1 MTATD
6 IDTTADNQNSHGV
19 FQLPTQ
25 TEISLSPEGTA
36 GHNRQGASSRSDTL
50 SDGDG
55 PLDAEDDF
63 PLIVWLR
70 GDEPWFTQFD
80 MDADATMATLGI
92 KRSRLTQI
100 AGRDLRV
107 GRVRVDRYIRPVFRS
122 IDVAAYLN
130 QTRAT
135 ASHQK
140 SSEAIQVASLA
151 FNAQIDRFQSTLDAI
166 SSNLT
171 AQLNSVLGTMIG
183 ESMAQS
189 MAPIHARVDSLEAD
203 VVNRISVTIQ
213 DTFLKHVD
221 ALKAQM
227 TASEKETA
235 VLLNDL
241 VESHEST
248 KSQLKL
254 SAESTNERL
263 NDLDRSVLSIKTDVH
278 SYESSVEGAVKT
290 VQKDIAQLK
299 DIILSTIDKQTEQI
313 QPKATLA
320 WRSSPR
326 RRRMRPS

>member
-1 MTATD
+1 MTTTD
-6 IDTTADNQNSHGV
+6 IDTTVDNQNSHGV

-25 TEISLSPEGTA
+25 TESSLSSADTA
-36 GHNRQGASSRSDTL
+36 VHNRQGASSISDTL
-50 SDGDG
+50 SDRDG
-55 PLDAEDDF
+55 HLAAEDDF
-63 PLIVWLR
+63 PMIVWLR

-80 MDADATMATLGI
+80 MDADSTMAALGI

-151 FNAQIDRFQSTLDAI
+151 FNTQIDRFQSTLDAI

-171 AQLNSVLGTMIG
+171 AQLNSVLGTLIG

-189 MAPIHARVDSLEAD
+189 MAPLHARVDSLEAD

-213 DTFLKHVD
+213 DTILKHVD

-235 VLLNDL
+235 VWLEDLLK
-241 VESHEST
+241 SHEST

-254 SAESTNERL
+254 SDESTSTRL
-263 NDLDRSVLSIKTDVH
+263 SDLDRSVTSIKTDVH
-278 SYESSVEGAVKT
+278 AYQSAVEGAFKT
-290 VQKDIAQLK
+290 VQKDIAQLT
-299 DIILSTIDKQTEQI
+299 DIVLSTIDEQTEQI
-313 QPKATLA
+313 LSKATLA
-320 WRSSPR
+320 WRAAPR

>member
-1 MTATD
+1 MTTTD

-19 FQLPTQ
+19 FQIPTQ
-25 TEISLSPEGTA
+25 TEISLSPEGIA
-36 GHNRQGASSRSDTL
+36 GHNRQGASSISDAL
-50 SDGDG
+50 SNDDGQ
-55 PLDAEDDF
+55 LAAEDDF

-80 MDADATMATLGI
+80 MDADSAMATLGI

-140 SSEAIQVASLA
+140 SSEALQVASLA
-151 FNAQIDRFQSTLDAI
+151 FNEQIDRFQSTLDAI
-166 SSNLT
+166 STNLT
-171 AQLNSVLGTMIG
+171 AQLNSVLGTLIG

-189 MAPIHARVDSLEAD
+189 MAPLHARVDSLEAD

-213 DTFLKHVD
+213 DTILKHVD
-221 ALKAQM
+221 SLKAQI
-227 TASEKETA
+227 TASDKETA
-235 VLLNDL
+235 VSLGDLLK
-241 VESHEST
+241 SHEST

-254 SAESTNERL
+254 STESVSERL
-263 NDLDRSVLSIKTDVH
+263 SDMDRSVLSIKTDVH
-278 SYESSVEGAVKT
+278 AYETCVEGALKL
-290 VQKDIAQLK
+290 VQKDIAQLT
-299 DIILSTIDKQTEQI
+299 DIFLSTTAEQAEQI

>member
-1 MTATD
+1 
-6 IDTTADNQNSHGV
+6 
-19 FQLPTQ
+19 
-25 TEISLSPEGTA
+25 
-36 GHNRQGASSRSDTL
+36 
-50 SDGDG
+50 
-55 PLDAEDDF
+55 
-63 PLIVWLR
+63 
-70 GDEPWFTQFD
+70 
-80 MDADATMATLGI
+80 MATLGI

-140 SSEAIQVASLA
+140 SSEAIQVASQA
-151 FNAQIDRFQSTLDAI
+151 FNEQIDRFQSTLDAI

-171 AQLNSVLGTMIG
+171 AQLNSVLGTLIG

-189 MAPIHARVDSLEAD
+189 MAPLHARVDSLEAD

-213 DTFLKHVD
+213 DTILKHVD
-221 ALKAQM
+221 SLKAQI
-227 TASEKETA
+227 TESDKETA
-235 VLLNDL
+235 VSLGDLLK
-241 VESHEST
+241 SHEST

-254 SAESTNERL
+254 STESVSERL
-263 NDLDRSVLSIKTDVH
+263 SDMDRSVLSIKTDVH
-278 SYESSVEGAVKT
+278 AYETCVEGALKL
-290 VQKDIAQLK
+290 VQKDIAQLT
-299 DIILSTIDKQTEQI
+299 DIVLSTTAEQAEQI

>member
-1 MTATD
+1 MTTTD

-25 TEISLSPEGTA
+25 TEIPLSPEGTA
-36 GHNRQGASSRSDTL
+36 GHNRQGASSISDML
-50 SDGDG
+50 SDGDRH
-55 PLDAEDDF
+55 LAAEDDF
-63 PLIVWLR
+63 PMIVWLR

-80 MDADATMATLGI
+80 MDADSTMAALGI

-122 IDVAAYLN
+122 IDVAAYLH

-140 SSEAIQVASLA
+140 SSEALQVASLA

-171 AQLNSVLGTMIG
+171 AQLNSVLGTLIG
-183 ESMAQS
+183 ESITQS
-189 MAPIHARVDSLEAD
+189 MAPLHARIDSLEAD

-213 DTFLKHVD
+213 DTILKHVD
-221 ALKAQM
+221 TLKEQM
-227 TASEKETA
+227 TTSDKETA
-235 VLLNDL
+235 VLLGDL
-241 VESHEST
+241 LKSHEST

-254 SAESTNERL
+254 STESTSERL

-278 SYESSVEGAVKT
+278 AYESSVEGAIKT
-290 VQKDIAQLK
+290 VKKDIVQLT
-299 DIILSTIDKQTEQI
+299 DIILSTIDAQTEQI

-320 WRSSPR
+320 WRAAPR

>member
-6 IDTTADNQNSHGV
+6 IDTTADNQTSHGV

-25 TEISLSPEGTA
+25 TEISLKPEGTH
-36 GHNRQGASSRSDTL
+36 GHNRQGASSISDTL

-55 PLDAEDDF
+55 HLVAEDDF
-63 PLIVWLR
+63 PMIVCLR

-80 MDADATMATLGI
+80 MDADSTMAALGI

-140 SSEAIQVASLA
+140 SSEAIQVASQA
-151 FNAQIDRFQSTLDAI
+151 FNEQIDRFQSTLDAI

-171 AQLNSVLGTMIG
+171 AQLNSVLGTLIG

-189 MAPIHARVDSLEAD
+189 MAPLHARVDSLEAD

-213 DTFLKHVD
+213 DTILKHVD
-221 ALKAQM
+221 SLKAQIA
-227 TASEKETA
+227 ASGKDTE
-235 VLLNDL
+235 VFLDHLLKN
-241 VESHEST
+241 HESM
-248 KSQLKL
+248 KSQLNL
-254 SAESTNERL
+254 STENTNERL
-263 NDLDRSVLSIKTDVH
+263 NDLDRSVLSIKTDVCA
-278 SYESSVEGAVKT
+278 YESSVVGAIKP
-290 VQKDIAQLK
+290 VQKDIAQLT
-299 DIILSTIDKQTEQI
+299 DIILSTIDEQTEEI